1 MKRLFFFSQDF
12 GKKKK
17 LNGIV
22 TLFVSTF
29 EVTEDL
35 IFIYIKACALSLNN
49 LKRVQAVIRS

>member
-1 MKRLFFFSQDF
+1 MKRLFFSQDF
-12 GKKKK
+12 GKKK